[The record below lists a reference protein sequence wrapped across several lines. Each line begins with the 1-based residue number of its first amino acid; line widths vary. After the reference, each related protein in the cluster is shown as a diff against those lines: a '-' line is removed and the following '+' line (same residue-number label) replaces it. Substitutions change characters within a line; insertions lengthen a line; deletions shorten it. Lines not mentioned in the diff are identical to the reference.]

1 MLAPLERES
10 FRPQGH
16 RFWSA
21 FSDLRGVYI
30 QILLAAMVTSV
41 LGLVTSRFTMVVHD
55 PILPNEVV
63 DSLLALVVGVGLA
76 LLFDF
81 LIKNLRTRFI
91 DTAGKR
97 ADLKITERLFNQLM
111 ALIMKARGGQ
121 NGRMASILQDF
132 EVVRDFFT
140 SASLVALVDLPFPF
154 VFVA

>member
-1 MLAPLERES
+1 M
-10 FRPQGH
+10 
-16 RFWSA
+16 
-21 FSDLRGVYI
+21 VYI
-30 QILLAAMVTSV
+30 QNMLAAMVISV
-41 LGLVTSRFTMVVHD
+41 LGPTTSLFTMVVHD
-55 PILPNEVV
+55 PNLPNEVV

-81 LIKNLRTRFI
+81 LIKKLRTRFI
-91 DTAGKR
+91 DAAGKR

>member
-1 MLAPLERES
+1 M
-10 FRPQGH
+10 
-16 RFWSA
+16 
-21 FSDLRGVYI
+21 
-30 QILLAAMVTSV
+30 LAAMVISV
-41 LGLVTSRFTMVVHD
+41 LGPTTSLFTMVVHD
-55 PILPNEVV
+55 PNLPNEVV

-81 LIKNLRTRFI
+81 LIKKLRTRFI
-91 DTAGKR
+91 DAAGKR